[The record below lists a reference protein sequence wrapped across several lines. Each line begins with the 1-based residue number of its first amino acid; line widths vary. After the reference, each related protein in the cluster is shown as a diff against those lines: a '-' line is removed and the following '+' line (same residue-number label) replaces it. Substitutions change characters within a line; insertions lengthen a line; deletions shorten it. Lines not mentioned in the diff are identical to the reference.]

1 MPSAAS
7 LASALRARGRP
18 VLVALA
24 LLAPGA
30 RPAAAQGWPF
40 MFTVTTGPPA
50 ADDRWIARYEGGYG
64 DRAPDPFGF
73 DGMDHRLGFQGR
85 LGGGF
90 TVRGQA
96 GLGIAGGRTTRT
108 TQEVELLKDLL
119 APTRR
124 VGVAMGLGL
133 RREWEGATVLLGR
146 VAAGH
151 AFRSS
156 SLFGNLLFER
166 PLDEGRDAVDLLTT
180 LGWRR
185 RFGAVHL
192 GVEAVG
198 EDLEGFW
205 EEEEAEGGAK
215 LFVGPSIH
223 LAPAGRAW
231 SASLCGGPIL
241 YATRSG
247 RSSPA
252 VRPLEASG
260 NGFTM
265 RFAVAYSF

>member
-1 MPSAAS
+1 MPSGAS
-7 LASALRARGRP
+7 LVSSMTAARVRP

-40 MFTVTTGPPA
+40 MFTVTTEPA
-50 ADDRWIARYEGGYG
+50 SADDRWIARYEGGYG
-64 DRAPDPFGF
+64 DRSA
-73 DGMDHRLGFQGR
+73 
-85 LGGGF
+85 
-90 TVRGQA
+90 
-96 GLGIAGGRTTRT
+96 RT

-133 RREWEGATVLLGR
+133 RRE
-146 VAAGH
+146 
-151 AFRSS
+151 
-156 SLFGNLLFER
+156 R
-166 PLDEGRDAVDLLTT
+166 PLEQGRDAVDLLTT
-180 LGWRR
+180 LGWRH
-185 RFGAVHL
+185 RFGPVHL

-205 EEEEAEGGAK
+205 EGEEAEGGAK

-252 VRPLEASG
+252 VRPLEATA